1 MPPRLASPSRTCWG
15 TPAVANASQARQTT
29 YRPAWPELDYAA
41 ALGTRQALHLWLQI
55 VGKYAL
61 SHSPWTNHGW
71 HASLRLTP
79 RGIRTQ
85 RVADAGGTEVEFD
98 LVGSELLIRSANGR
112 SAGFPLAA
120 MSVADFFARFRASV
134 EYVGGSPG
142 SAQPVPNELEQV
154 VPFAEDT
161 AERPYDATHVR
172 DLHRALLLSAEV
184 FDVFRSAFL
193 GKCSPVHLFWGSFD
207 LAFTRFSGRLAPCHP
222 GGVPHLADIV
232 AREAYSHELHSAGFW
247 PGDARLPE
255 AAFYAYAYPE
265 PDGFRRIE
273 GLPPGTRYDGTLG
286 EFVLPYA
293 AVRGAADPAAT
304 LLDFLERTYAAAAD
318 LGRWDRATLEC
329 APGTPLQPRDPGCIS
344 EGARTH

>member
-1 MPPRLASPSRTCWG
+1 MTR
-15 TPAVANASQARQTT
+15 
-29 YRPAWPELDYAA
+29 RPAWPELDYAA
-41 ALGTRQALHLWLQI
+41 GLETRQALHLWLQI

-61 SHSPWTNHGW
+61 SHSPWVNHGW
-71 HASLRLTP
+71 NSTLRVTP

-85 RVADAGGTEVEFD
+85 RVADAGGTEVELD
-98 LVGSELLIRSANGR
+98 LIGSKLSIRSSNGR
-112 SAGFPLAA
+112 SAGFALEA
-120 MSVADFFARFRASV
+120 MSVADFFKYFRAAV
-134 EYVGGSPG
+134 ARVGGSPG
-142 SAQPVPNELEQV
+142 RAQPAPNELEHA

-161 AERPYDATHVR
+161 IERAYDPASVR
-172 DLHRALLLSAEV
+172 ALHQALLLSAEV

-207 LAFTRFSGRLAPCHP
+207 LAVTRFSGRRAPCHP

-247 PGDARLPE
+247 PGDARLTE

-273 GLPPGTRYDGTLG
+273 GLPPGARYDDALG

-293 AVRGAADPAAT
+293 EVRRAEDPPAT
-304 LLDFLERTYAAAAD
+304 LLDFMDRTYAAAAD
-318 LGRWDRATLEC
+318 LGQWDRAAIEC
-329 APGTPLQPRDPGCIS
+329 ARGAPLQPREPGCI
-344 EGARTH
+344 A